1 MADENKCAHK
11 LCNCAVDDNSKYCSP
26 QCESADAEDVLAIEC
41 ECRHP
46 GCD

>member
-1 MADENKCAHK
+1 MADTKKCAHEICK
-11 LCNCAVDDNSKYCSP
+11 CVVNEDDKYCSP
-26 QCESADAEDVLAIEC
+26 QCENAGEQDIVAIEC